1 MNFTPSAAAAFS
13 PPCCMALKYG
23 MPTICGTKATV
34 LCASSAARVGPDT
47 SARSAAPA
55 RSEVIP
61 FDMGRA
67 FPGIAGAQSR
77 CNLERTRVGM
87 GACDERNDFFRGC
100 GIAPALRDLAAA
112 AEDRHPVG
120 DFEDVDQVVR
130 NQHDGAA
137 AVGEAAREIQHL
149 AGFG

>member
-77 CNLERTRVGM
+77 CNLERPRVGM
-87 GACDERNDFFRGC
+87 GAC
-100 GIAPALRDLAAA
+100 
-112 AEDRHPVG
+112 
-120 DFEDVDQVVR
+120 EDVDKVVR
-130 NQHDGAA
+130 NQPDGAA

-149 AGFG
+149 AGFGDR